1 MSPSPQAEEHLIA
14 SLLADHPAAFA
25 TLYTTYAPGLL
36 RLLVRMLHDRGRAE
50 DLLQD
55 AFLKIWLNRQAYDA
69 QQGKL
74 LTWMLTIARNLA
86 LDELKHQKRLQTAAP
101 YLTDEPCFST
111 TSEGPLH
118 YSVTAHLAPKYQE
131 IIDLVYNQAYTREEV
146 AQALG
151 LPLGTVKTR
160 YRFALQQLRCI
171 LYQDIHHYHKRAST
185 GAGCG
190 QRDIDFNS

>member
-1 MSPSPQAEEHLIA
+1 MLPSPQAEEYLV
-14 SLLADHPAAFA
+14 SGLLANHQAAFA
-25 TLYTTYAPGLL
+25 TLYTSYAPSLL
-36 RLLVRMLHDRGRAE
+36 RLLVRMLNDRERAE

-55 AFLKIWLNRQAYDA
+55 AFIKIWLNRQAYDA

-86 LDELKHQKRLQTAAP
+86 LDELKYQKRLQTAAP
-101 YLTDEPCFST
+101 YLTDDPCFST
-111 TSEGPLH
+111 TGEGTLY
-118 YSVTAHLAPKYQE
+118 YSVTAHLAPKYRE

-160 YRFALQQLRCI
+160 YRFALQQLRCM

-185 GAGCG
+185 D
-190 QRDIDFNS
+190 R